1 MTQTGV
7 SVKRPMRKSAA
18 SASAKAVA
26 DATASLR
33 TARSAYSERPQGEHA
48 AKSKHKPAQSQVNAR
63 IDAKLKAEG
72 DAALASAGFTPTQA
86 VRMLWTL
93 AVRCQ
98 GEPEK
103 LRAALDPDSA
113 EPSEDERAAAK
124 KEISKRKA
132 DFEKRENKFVKNM
145 MANFDKDDDG
155 KLSEPE
161 FKEFIVYQRTVSAE
175 ARKDMPQRFGKDA
188 GPKIPVEF
196 FKALGVEAKSL
207 NFKERHLVFGN
218 FKKIYAKGLKQ
229 FDADSNGK
237 LDKEELKS
245 MMDSESFKADM
256 AKLQSQLQKGKG
268 GK

>member
-113 EPSEDERAAAK
+113 EPSEDERAERQHKVEAYH
-124 KEISKRKA
+124 SC
-132 DFEKRENKFVKNM
+132 
-145 MANFDKDDDG
+145 
-155 KLSEPE
+155 LSQGQN
-161 FKEFIVYQRTVSAE
+161 VRA
-175 ARKDMPQRFGKDA
+175 
-188 GPKIPVEF
+188 
-196 FKALGVEAKSL
+196 ALGITGVDPDREGLSDQEYTDL
-207 NFKERHLVFGN
+207 LRGEHFRE
-218 FKKIYAKGLKQ
+218 KGYL
-229 FDADSNGK
+229 
-237 LDKEELKS
+237 L
-245 MMDSESFKADM
+245 
-256 AKLQSQLQKGKG
+256 
-268 GK
+268 